1 MLSQGAVRFALA
13 PKRLTQWSLASRN
26 LYTYT
31 FKGIVHANQHR
42 ASGRGTR
49 FWIHFVSTFDEVVQ
63 LIHERFGV
71 ERGILDPT
79 ATLTEFGLDSLTL
92 VELIFAI
99 EEHFGIQIP
108 DPADIKNLKGLATL
122 IDGLGEVQSSY
133 SLSHAA
139 NG

>member
-1 MLSQGAVRFALA
+1 M
-13 PKRLTQWSLASRN
+13 
-26 LYTYT
+26 
-31 FKGIVHANQHR
+31 
-42 ASGRGTR
+42 
-49 FWIHFVSTFDEVVQ
+49 STFDEVVQ